1 MKNGAMQKLIVTGK
15 DERKAAME
23 MKKMDD
29 VLLNFRALI
38 RKGDEITEE
47 VMKETM
53 KEVYTL

>member
-1 MKNGAMQKLIVTGK
+1 
-15 DERKAAME
+15 

-47 VMKETM
+47 VMKDTM